1 MIDNASMHTS
11 KLFTD
16 NVEKWKKQG
25 LIIQNIPA
33 YSPELNKIE
42 IVWRKIKYE
51 WLDFSAYTSFKALKE
66 ALNNILA
73 NIGGQYVINFT

>member
-16 NVEKWKKQG
+16 NIEKWKEQG
-25 LIIQNIPA
+25 LIIQNIPP

-73 NIGGQYVINFT
+73 NIGGQYVIKFT